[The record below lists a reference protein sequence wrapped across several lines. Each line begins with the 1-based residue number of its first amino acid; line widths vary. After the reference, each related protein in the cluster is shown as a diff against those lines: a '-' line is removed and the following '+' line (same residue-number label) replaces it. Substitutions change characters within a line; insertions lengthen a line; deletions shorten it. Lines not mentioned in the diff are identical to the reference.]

1 MPLSADYLIIGQGL
15 AGSLLGWEL
24 IQRGCTVQII
34 DNQKENAS
42 QIAAGLINPVT
53 GMRLVKNEN
62 IETLLPSA
70 KKYYHT
76 LGDFFKTT
84 FYTEKPLLRLV
95 KNNKELAKFQQRL
108 QDPSY
113 LDFLNADLQT
123 APAEL
128 VSPHGLIQQ
137 KQTGNLSTAPLL
149 KHLKAFFQAQQCYHA
164 TEVDYQEL
172 NIDKSISWRNIQ
184 AKHIIFCEGYQ
195 AINNPWFKYLPF
207 QLAKGEILTLQ
218 SETKLIPYMLNYG
231 RWFIPSSEHE
241 FRIGATFENKLIN
254 TRTTQAAKES
264 LIAELIKIYPSL
276 KSAQLTHQQANIRP
290 TTLDKSP
297 FIGTHPQYNNC
308 HIFNGFGSKGSL
320 QIPFYSQHFADHLL
334 NNQPLDK
341 QVNIKRFN

>member
-1 MPLSADYLIIGQGL
+1 MTASVDYLIIGQGL

-24 IQRGCTVQII
+24 IQRGCKIQII
-34 DNQKENAS
+34 DDQQENAS
-42 QIAAGLINPVT
+42 QIAAGLINPIT

-70 KKYYHT
+70 KKYYHA
-76 LGDFFKTT
+76 LSDFFKTE
-84 FYTEKPLLRLV
+84 FYSEKPLLRIV
-95 KNNKELAKFQQRL
+95 KNDKELSKFQQRL

-113 LDFLNADLQT
+113 LDFLNTDLQT
-123 APAEL
+123 APTEL
-128 VSPHGLIQQ
+128 IAPHGLIQQ
-137 KQTGNLSTAPLL
+137 KQTGSLSTAPLL
-149 KHLKAFFQAQQCYHA
+149 NHLKAFFRAQQCYNA
-164 TEVDYQEL
+164 AVFDYQDL
-172 NIDKSISWRNIQ
+172 SLDTSISWRNIQ

-195 AINNPWFKYLPF
+195 ATSNPWFKYLPF

-218 SETKLIPYMLNYG
+218 SETKLIPQMLNYG

-254 TRTTQAAKES
+254 THPTQEAKED
-264 LIAELIKIYPSL
+264 LIASLIKIYPSL
-276 KSAQLTHQQANIRP
+276 KSAELKLQQANIRP

-297 FIGTHPQYNNC
+297 FIGAHLQHNNC

-334 NNQPLDK
+334 NKQPLNK
-341 QVNIKRFN
+341 QADISRYA